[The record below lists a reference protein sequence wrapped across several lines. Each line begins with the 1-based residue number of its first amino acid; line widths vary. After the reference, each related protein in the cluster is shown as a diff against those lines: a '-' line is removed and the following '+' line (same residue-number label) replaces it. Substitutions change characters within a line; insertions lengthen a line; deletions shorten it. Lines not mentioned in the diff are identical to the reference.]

1 MSLMRLLPIGGVA
14 QREAQEIMLMVKGML
29 PRLSLNTDKVEKE
42 EDSMRWHAVEA
53 EELDNEPL
61 DEGDKFQIFYFLK
74 ELVVRHPIRLKL
86 LIERILRVQGFDS
99 LLLRPL
105 RRKIEME
112 ELSQLLEKAWA
123 EEPEPVDRIEENQQD
138 QEKERKILFLGK
150 KEITPRSDIVLYE
163 NGIFFIEL
171 VSGSFVIRPKYM
183 REYLRVKGRRG
194 NKRYTK
200 FTRAANPIV
209 IPMMTVRENPIRW
222 FEQNYLSNVKRNQQG
237 AFIKAIWKH
246 RHEFMP
252 MLMMG

>member
-1 MSLMRLLPIGGVA
+1 MIDLA
-14 QREAQEIMLMVKGML
+14 
-29 PRLSLNTDKVEKE
+29 
-42 EDSMRWHAVEA
+42 
-53 EELDNEPL
+53 
-61 DEGDKFQIFYFLK
+61 
-74 ELVVRHPIRLKL
+74 
-86 LIERILRVQGFDS
+86 RV
-99 LLLRPL
+99 
-105 RRKIEME
+105 
-112 ELSQLLEKAWA
+112 LEQAWA
-123 EEPEPVDRIEENQQD
+123 EEPEPVARIEENQRD

-163 NGIFFIEL
+163 NGEFFIEL
-171 VSGSFVIRPKYM
+171 VSGSFIIRPKYI

-200 FTRAANPIV
+200 FVRTPNPIV

>member
-1 MSLMRLLPIGGVA
+1 
-14 QREAQEIMLMVKGML
+14 
-29 PRLSLNTDKVEKE
+29 
-42 EDSMRWHAVEA
+42 
-53 EELDNEPL
+53 
-61 DEGDKFQIFYFLK
+61 
-74 ELVVRHPIRLKL
+74 
-86 LIERILRVQGFDS
+86 
-99 LLLRPL
+99 
-105 RRKIEME
+105 ME